1 MFFSIFNVNKY
12 QIKPKK
18 MLGSKLDILDQKWI
32 DFVFAGR
39 NKAYGAYELRRDNGR
54 NTSKA
59 LLMGVILFIVLISAD
74 TIFNMVAGFIPKAKE
89 KVKITNVVLAPPPPD
104 VKKPPPPPPPE
115 PPKPKVDQVKFPPP
129 VVKPDVEVKEKPPT
143 VKELEVADPGQKN
156 LKGDKN
162 ADVTI
167 DEPVG
172 TSDAKVTEEDPNKIF
187 TSVEQV
193 PEFPGGIEK
202 FYAYLSKNIRYPAVA
217 RENGTQGR
225 VIVSFVCEKDGSLTD
240 VKVARGIGDGCDEE
254 AVRVL
259 KASPKWTPGV
269 QNGRKVRVAYSVP
282 ISFTLSE

>member
-1 MFFSIFNVNKY
+1 MF
-12 QIKPKK
+12 
-18 MLGSKLDILDQKWI
+18 GSKLDILDQKWI
-32 DFVFAGR
+32 DVVFTDR

-59 LLMGVILFIVLISAD
+59 LLIGLIFFVVLVSAN
-74 TIFNMVAGFIPKAKE
+74 TIINLIEGFIPAAKE
-89 KVKITNVVLAPPPPD
+89 KVKITNVVLAPPPVD
-104 VKKPPPPPPPE
+104 IKKPPPPPPPE

-143 VKELEVADPGQKN
+143 IEDLKIADPGQKDV
-156 LKGDKN
+156 KGDKN

-172 TSDAKVTEEDPNKIF
+172 NADTKVTEDDGNKIF

-193 PEFPGGIEK
+193 PEFPGGLDA
-202 FYAYLSKNIRYPAVA
+202 FARYLSKNIRYPAVA
-217 RENGTQGR
+217 RENNTQGR

-254 AVRVL
+254 AVRVI
-259 KASPKWTPGV
+259 KASPHWKPGI
-269 QNGRKVRVAYSVP
+269 QNGRPVRVAYSVP
-282 ISFTLSE
+282 INFTLSEE

>member
-1 MFFSIFNVNKY
+1 MF
-12 QIKPKK
+12 
-18 MLGSKLDILDQKWI
+18 GSKLDILDQKWI
-32 DFVFAGR
+32 DVVFTDR
-39 NKAYGAYELRRDNGR
+39 NKTYGAYELRRDNGR
-54 NTSKA
+54 NTRNA
-59 LLMGVILFIVLISAD
+59 LFIGLAFFVVIVCANTIINLIE
-74 TIFNMVAGFIPKAKE
+74 GFIPAAKE
-89 KVKITNVVLAPPPPD
+89 KVKITNVVLSAPPVD
-104 VKKPPPPPPPE
+104 LKKPPPPPPPE

-187 TSVEQV
+187 TSVEKN
-193 PEFPGGIEK
+193 PEFPGGLDG
-202 FYAYLSKNIRYPAVA
+202 FYKYLGKSIRYPAVA

-225 VIVSFVCEKDGSLTD
+225 VILQFVVEKDGALTD
-240 VKVARGIGDGCDEE
+240 IHVVRGIGDGCDDE

-259 KASPKWTPGV
+259 KASPHWAPGI
-269 QNGRKVRVAYSVP
+269 QNGRPVRCAYTVP
-282 ISFTLSE
+282 IAFTLSE